1 MPKINSF
8 YPGRKKQNIGQL
20 IKRSAPHNKLESML
34 VRKDLFPPTHRKE
47 IRFLIWQILLYG
59 KTKGWSDQSF
69 FSEGSNYES
78 TVEMPVSVSDAD
90 LESEGDEEENSAAT
104 AKYYYIQIR

>member
-1 MPKINSF
+1 
-8 YPGRKKQNIGQL
+8 
-20 IKRSAPHNKLESML
+20 ML

-69 FSEGSNYES
+69 FSEGSNHES
-78 TVEMPVSVSDAD
+78 NHHSLEIPVSVSDAD
-90 LESEGDEEENSAAT
+90 LESEGEEEKTSAAT